1 MVKRGIPYRL
11 FGGVR
16 FYERKEIR
24 DILSYLKV
32 LANPAD
38 TIALRRIIN
47 VPKRGIGETSLD
59 KLAAFADENVLSL
72 YGALSRLDEI
82 TTLKTRVAKFKDFYG
97 LFEQLRADNYQGYVV
112 YEGRI
117 RAEAPA
123 QAYRDS
129 LAWLRT
135 C

>member
-59 KLAAFADENVLSL
+59 KLAAFADENGLSL
-72 YGALSRLDEI
+72 YGALSP
-82 TTLKTRVAKFKDFYG
+82 F
-97 LFEQLRADNYQGYVV
+97 N
-112 YEGRI
+112 
-117 RAEAPA
+117 
-123 QAYRDS
+123 
-129 LAWLRT
+129 LA
-135 C
+135 